1 LIALSARVSGEA
13 ADREGS
19 GSYLQHWK
27 LSDIVS
33 YMESISP
40 APDAAAAA
48 KALAEIESA
57 QRAVRDTPWPVW
69 LYPVNAVL
77 LGAMALTTLLDEH
90 STKALLAI
98 ALAVVAVNVLAGLR
112 IGTPWALPTSR
123 GFLTAVAVS
132 AGLLGAALVTS
143 GLTDRAWP
151 VVLLAAGTTVSY
163 LVGSVLHHRSTRR

>member
-1 LIALSARVSGEA
+1 M
-13 ADREGS
+13 
-19 GSYLQHWK
+19 QHWK
-27 LSDIVS
+27 LSNMVS
-33 YMESISP
+33 CMESINSV
-40 APDAAAAA
+40 PDAAAAA

-90 STKALLAI
+90 SSKALLAI
-98 ALAVVAVNVLAGLR
+98 ALAVLAVNVLAGLR

-132 AGLLGAALVTS
+132 VGLLVAAMVTS
-143 GLTDRAWP
+143 DLTDRAWP
-151 VVLLAAGTTVSY
+151 VVLLAVGTTVSY
-163 LVGSVLHHRSTRR
+163 LIGSALHHRSTRR